1 MVQKSKSGNIKKNG
15 VTARENSESRRA
27 IFDQTFQFIG
37 LIQANG
43 TLIELDRTM
52 LNFGGI
58 TREEV
63 INRPF
68 WEARLWQN
76 SEQTRAKLQQAI
88 ASAAAGETVIY
99 EEDVLGAGDTV
110 ATINLS
116 IKPIKA
122 ESGQVILLMVEGQDI
137 TERKQALS
145 QIHELKAELEQRVV
159 EPTAQVEALNHQQE
173 ELIQREREALR
184 QLEIYADIFNSMQ
197 SGLIVWRLED
207 PDDITSF
214 RLVTS
219 NPAAYR
225 QTGVSLENQI
235 GKRITECFPHLYP
248 EKREFLELYVKVATS
263 GVGIDQCEL
272 HYGNESVPDS
282 FFSVKVFP
290 LPDGCIGVAFD
301 NVTQNKQAQLALQ
314 KRAEELTLV
323 NTVLAETTTLLR
335 KRNDELD
342 QFAYVTSHDLKAPLR
357 AIANLSEWI
366 EEDLLHQLPEENQHQ
381 MHLLRG
387 RVHRM
392 EALINGLL
400 EFSRVGRVQ
409 TPSAMVNV
417 STLLNDV
424 IDSLGPPATFTIEVE
439 SQMPTFMTK
448 QLALQQVFSNLIS
461 NAIGHHTRLDGHVK
475 ISVQERGKHYEFAVT
490 DDGPGIAREYHDK
503 VFAIFQTLEARDR
516 KESTGIGLAIVK
528 KIVETEAGTITLES
542 EVGLGTTFR
551 FTWPKQ
557 SDCLM

>member
-1 MVQKSKSGNIKKNG
+1 MVQKSKSEDINKNC
-15 VTARENSESRRA
+15 VAARENSERRRA

-37 LIQANG
+37 LTQANG
-43 TLIELDRTM
+43 ILIEVDQIT
-52 LNFGGI
+52 LNFCGL

-68 WEARLWQN
+68 WEAPLWQN
-76 SEQTRAKLQQAI
+76 SKETRAKLQQAI
-88 ASAAAGETVIY
+88 ASAAAGETVRY
-99 EEDVLGAGDTV
+99 EEDVLSAGDTI

-122 ESGQVILLMVEGQDI
+122 EGGQVILLIIEGQDI

-145 QIHELKAELEQRVV
+145 EIHELKAELEQRVV
-159 EPTAQVEALNHQQE
+159 EPILQVEAFNHQQE

-184 QLEIYADIFNSMQ
+184 QVEIYADIFKSMQ
-197 SGLIVWRLED
+197 FGLIVWRLED
-207 PDDITSF
+207 PNDITSF

-219 NPAAYR
+219 NPAANR
-225 QTGVSLENQI
+225 QTGVSLENKI
-235 GKRITECFPHLYP
+235 GKRITECFPHMFP
-248 EKREFLELYVKVATS
+248 EQQEFLELYVKVATS
-263 GVGIDQCEL
+263 GVGIDQCEMY
-272 HYGNESVPDS
+272 YGDESVPDS

-290 LPDGCIGVAFD
+290 LPDRCIGIAFD
-301 NVTQNKQAQLALQ
+301 NVTHNKQAEISLQ

-323 NTVLAETTTLLR
+323 NTVLAQTTALLR
-335 KRNDELD
+335 KRNEELD

-357 AIANLSEWI
+357 AITNLSEWI
-366 EEDLLHQLPEENQHQ
+366 EEDLLDQLPEENQHQ

-409 TPSAMVNV
+409 TPSVMVNV
-417 STLLNDV
+417 SILLNEV
-424 IDSLGPPATFTIEVE
+424 IDSLAPPPTFTIEVE
-439 SQMPTFMTK
+439 PQMPTFMTK

-461 NAIGHHTRLDGHVK
+461 NAIQHHTRLDGHIK
-475 ISVQERGKHYEFAVT
+475 ISIQDRGKHYEFSVT
-490 DDGPGIAREYHDK
+490 DDGPGIAPDYHDK
-503 VFAIFQTLEARDR
+503 IFAIFQTLEARDR

-528 KIVETEAGTITLES
+528 KIVEIEAGTITLES
-542 EVGLGTTFR
+542 DVGLGSTFR
-551 FTWPKQ
+551 FTWLKQ
-557 SDCLM
+557 PHD

>member
-1 MVQKSKSGNIKKNG
+1 MDQKSKSGDIKKNG
-15 VTARENSESRRA
+15 VADQENSERRRA
-27 IFDQTFQFIG
+27 IFDQSFQFIG
-37 LIQANG
+37 LTQANG
-43 TLIELDRTM
+43 TLIEVDRIT
-52 LNFGGI
+52 LNFCGI

-76 SEQTRAKLQQAI
+76 SPQTRAKLQQAI
-88 ASAAAGETVIY
+88 ACAAAGETVIY
-99 EEDVLGAGDTV
+99 EENVLGAGDTF

-116 IKPIKA
+116 IKPILA
-122 ESGQVILLMVEGQDI
+122 ESKQVILLMVEGQDI

-145 QIHELKAELEQRVV
+145 EIHELKAELKQQVV
-159 EPTAQVEALNHQQE
+159 EPKAQLEVLNHQLA
-173 ELIQREREALR
+173 ELIQREREALK
-184 QLEIYADIFNSMQ
+184 QLEVYADIFKSMQ
-197 SGLIVWRLED
+197 FGLIVWRLED
-207 PDDITSF
+207 ANDITSF

-219 NPAAYR
+219 NPAANR
-225 QTGVSLENQI
+225 QTGVTLENQI
-235 GKRITECFPHLYP
+235 GTRITECFPNMFPKH
-248 EKREFLELYVKVATS
+248 REFLESYVKVATS
-263 GVGIDQCEL
+263 GVGIDQCEMY
-272 HYGNESVPDS
+272 YGDESVPDS

-290 LPDGCIGVAFD
+290 LPDRCIGIAFD
-301 NVTQNKQAQLALQ
+301 NITQNKQAELALH

-323 NTVLAETTTLLR
+323 NTVLAQTTALLR

-366 EEDLLHQLPEENQHQ
+366 EEDLKDQLPEENQHQ

-409 TPSAMVNV
+409 MPSAMVNV
-417 STLLNDV
+417 TTLLNEV

-439 SQMPTFMTK
+439 PQMPTFMTK
-448 QLALQQVFSNLIS
+448 QLALQQVFSNLIH
-461 NAIGHHTRLDGHVK
+461 NAIQHHTRLDGYVK
-475 ISVQERGKHYEFAVT
+475 ISVHDRLKHYEFAVT

-503 VFAIFQTLEARDR
+503 VFAIFQTLEARDH

-542 EVGLGTTFR
+542 EVGLGSTFR

-557 SDCLM
+557 PQD